1 MNRHISFDI
10 ISLRVFFFSFQA
22 ADCPFPPYCYSN
34 PCFNVSHDTELL
46 KSKESSLPE
55 LNADTNGVNTAGN
68 DSHYISSLDRSFFRP
83 GLVSSNIPVDVGVFS
98 DKSFRLPKEEQSKTG
113 CEKVP
118 TSEENKADLS
128 TRF

>member
-1 MNRHISFDI
+1 MNRHISFDTLYLCV
-10 ISLRVFFFSFQA
+10 SFSFQA

-46 KSKESSLPE
+46 KSKESSLPG
-55 LNADTNGVNTAGN
+55 LNAGTNGINTAGN
-68 DSHYISSLDRSFFRP
+68 DSHCISPLDRNFFRP
-83 GLVSSNIPVDVGVFS
+83 GLVSSNIPADVGIFS
-98 DKSFRLPKEEQSKTG
+98 DKSFGLPIEEQSKTG